1 MILNKYYEVLVHYLN
16 DFNSEIYG
24 RELLGKVPLSQKAI
38 ALTLDRLEKD
48 GILRSRKQ
56 GNIKY
61 FKLNVENM
69 EVKDVVTSLEI
80 MKKIRFFD
88 KQRKL
93 ANIFRK
99 DTRIVGVFGSY
110 ATGMQR
116 KSSDVDIFI
125 IGKRQKEDYD
135 RNGRLFDVDISIKYF
150 TENEFRKLAKD
161 KNNLCKEIIAN
172 HIIVFGVERFIEIIW
187 GDYYGF
193 N

>member
-16 DFNSEIYG
+16 DFSREVYG

-38 ALTLDRLEKD
+38 ALTLDKLEKD

-69 EVKDVVTSLEI
+69 GVKDVVTSLEI

-99 DTRIVGVFGSY
+99 DNRIVGVFGSY

-116 KSSDVDIFI
+116 KSSDVDIFV

-135 RNGRLFDVDISIKYF
+135 RNGKLFDVDISIKYF
-150 TENEFRKLAKD
+150 TEKEFRKLAKD

-187 GDYYGF
+187 RDYYGF